1 MQCLKRPNINA
12 KETGNGPLLKNGWCD
27 QRPHKKPWKR
37 TLSIKS
43 SSTVATTFWRIF
55 PRKYKR
61 KFVNCSSVSVSRWGY
76 YLFTIYLAISHNE
89 NASKCIKNVQIGFN
103 SLSNN
108 NQILKQLPKTFKMLP
123 SWWIFAKSVLTD
135 CSSVSVSRWRLI
147 WSLFIWPFR
156 LKVCKIGSIFC
167 KIVVI
172 MSSKNCQS
180 GVHFCQIWS
189 HWRHPPKIRNCKKL
203 EEIPHKK

>member
-61 KFVNCSSVSVSRWGY
+61 KFVN
-76 YLFTIYLAISHNE
+76 
-89 NASKCIKNVQIGFN
+89 
-103 SLSNN
+103 
-108 NQILKQLPKTFKMLP
+108 
-123 SWWIFAKSVLTD
+123 